1 MTTPPPQPKGVTVIL
16 AATQSATE
24 GLTAHSIT
32 FINGDDW
39 EYNDRRVTI
48 KDMRGTK
55 LGEFRDGNY
64 LGIGFRDEI
73 RVNRVREPANNPPPQ
88 A

>member
-1 MTTPPPQPKGVTVIL
+1 MTTPPPPPKGVTVIL
-16 AATQSATE
+16 AATSSATD

-32 FINGDDW
+32 FAQGDDW
-39 EYNDRRVTI
+39 EYNDRRVTV
-48 KDMRGTK
+48 KDRAGNK

-64 LGIGFRDEI
+64 LGVGFRDEI
-73 RVNRVREPANNPPPQ
+73 RVNRVREPANPPTPP